1 MWCDVVCEQI
11 PCIMVWSQGNGP
23 DLLLHSRTC
32 NKVTGLPT
40 GRRSGLKKL
49 CENDFFN
56 ACVDL
61 T

>member
-23 DLLLHSRTC
+23 DLLLHSRIC

-49 CENDFFN
+49 CENDFF
-56 ACVDL
+56 
-61 T
+61 